1 MSRAFTGV
9 PAQSWPIGSVKTNV
23 GHLDRAAGVTGL
35 IKTASALE
43 NATLPATLHY
53 QRANPQ
59 IPLDDSPFRVQT
71 ERGDW
76 PRGEHPRRAGVSAF
90 GIGGTNA
97 HVVLEEAP
105 PCRLDPARPRPRLL
119 LFSARTEPAVQQRV
133 LDFGSRLAGNSDDEL
148 ADMAYTLQ
156 VGRAEFEHRR
166 AAVVTD
172 RSDALSVLCTNESG
186 RLLGSGSVVGGR
198 GVGVVFAGVGEQY
211 VGWTA
216 GLYESEP
223 VFRAVVDECA
233 VVVES
238 LVGVDLRRV
247 LFGGELGSGGVGV
260 DLRSM
265 VGRGV
270 GSSVG
275 GVSGLLASTVVAQP
289 AVFVVEYA
297 LARLLESWGVRADVL
312 AGYSV
317 GEYVAATVAGV
328 MSWRDALSLVAFR
341 ARLID
346 RCPVGAMTAV
356 SLPVARLR
364 PLLGSGVDVAAV
376 NAPGLCVMSG
386 PVADVAEVERGL
398 AAAQVAFRR
407 LDTGHAFHS
416 RMLLPVAQE
425 LTDWIRV
432 NVRLAAPKI
441 PYLSNVTGSWVRDDQ
456 ALDPGYWAEHM
467 CGPVRFAD
475 AAAELLADPD
485 RVIVEIGPGQT
496 LGAFIRQQPSCG
508 ASRMGLII
516 PTLPGQHEHVD
527 SAETL
532 HTAVARLWLAGV
544 GIDWAG
550 YHAGEARRRV
560 PLPTYPFQRQR
571 YWIDPPTAKSS
582 VINVPAAARPEL
594 SEARSVESW
603 FQVAQWS
610 ADPATA
616 DACAA
621 PRSVPVVH
629 P

>member
-1 MSRAFTGV
+1 MVLGWICGR
-9 PAQSWPIGSVKTNV
+9 WW
-23 GHLDRAAGVTGL
+23 AGVL
-35 IKTASALE
+35 
-43 NATLPATLHY
+43 
-53 QRANPQ
+53 
-59 IPLDDSPFRVQT
+59 V
-71 ERGDW
+71 
-76 PRGEHPRRAGVSAF
+76 
-90 GIGGTNA
+90 
-97 HVVLEEAP
+97 
-105 PCRLDPARPRPRLL
+105 RLL
-119 LFSARTEPAVQQRV
+119 
-133 LDFGSRLAGNSDDEL
+133 
-148 ADMAYTLQ
+148 
-156 VGRAEFEHRR
+156 VGFRGCWRR
-166 AAVVTD
+166 
-172 RSDALSVLCTNESG
+172 RWLLSL
-186 RLLGSGSVVGGR
+186 RFLLLSTRWRGCWSR
-198 GVGVVFAGVGEQY
+198 GV
-211 VGWTA
+211 
-216 GLYESEP
+216 
-223 VFRAVVDECA
+223 C
-233 VVVES
+233 
-238 LVGVDLRRV
+238 
-247 LFGGELGSGGVGV
+247 
-260 DLRSM
+260 
-265 VGRGV
+265 GR
-270 GSSVG
+270 
-275 GVSGLLASTVVAQP
+275 
-289 AVFVVEYA
+289 
-297 LARLLESWGVRADVL
+297 DVL

-317 GEYVAATVAGV
+317 EYVAATVAGV

-516 PTLPGQHEHVD
+516 RTLPGQHEHVD

-571 YWIDPPTAKSS
+571 YWIDPPTTKR
-582 VINVPAAARPEL
+582 VPVAAAPRAEPDMAEGAGLQDILSALPRREIADWFYLPGWRQSAPPPPVDTAPDGLWLVFADGTGVGEALLDRLAGRGVRTVAVRPGADFAADRDGFVLRPGEQ
-594 SEARSVESW
+594 SHYARLLDAMGIDRTTRLTVVHLWSLDQAPIRAVGS
-603 FQVAQWS
+603 AS
-610 ADPATA
+610 ADPAL
-616 DACAA
+616 D
-621 PRSVPVVH
+621 RS
-629 P
+629 